1 MNRYLAAVLVAAAM
15 LVAPSAG
22 AADGAQPA
30 NDLQALQK
38 AVTADK
44 RAYVASVLKLTDAE
58 AKKFWPIYEA
68 YQADIEVANRA
79 RARTLEG
86 LIARDRPISDLY
98 AKQLANDLIA
108 ADEAEVRARRKMQNK
123 LMKVLP
129 PKKAARYL
137 QLEAQIRAVQLYAI
151 AQAFPLVQ

>member
-1 MNRYLAAVLVAAAM
+1 MKRTLAAVFAAATM
-15 LVAPSAG
+15 LAAQVAG
-22 AADGAQPA
+22 AADNAPA

-58 AKKFWPIYEA
+58 AKKFWPIYDA
-68 YQADIEVANRA
+68 YQADVDMANRN
-79 RARTLEG
+79 RSRTLEG
-86 LIARDRPISDLY
+86 LIARDKPMSDLY

-108 ADEAEVRARRKMQNK
+108 ADETEVRARRKMQNK
-123 LMKVLP
+123 LMRALP

-137 QLEAQIRAVQLYAI
+137 QVEAQIRAMQLYGI